1 MNPVLET
8 SRLALRTLDLADL
21 DFIAAMLAH
30 PEVMRFWPRC
40 YSRDQAEAWI
50 RRQQDR
56 YAQDGCGYWL
66 AIDKASG
73 HPVGQA
79 GILILEIDGAVEAG
93 LGYLIHRPFWQ
104 RGYATEAAAACCG
117 YAFSALGKPR
127 IVAPI
132 RPENAGSQAV
142 ARKLGMQPERQTL
155 YAGFDHLI
163 FVLAR
168 ATWASQP

>member
-1 MNPVLET
+1 MQPVLET
-8 SRLALRTLDLADL
+8 SRLVLRQLDLADL

-30 PEVMRFWPRC
+30 PEVMQFWPRC
-40 YSRDQAEAWI
+40 YSRDEAEAWI

-56 YAQDGCGYWL
+56 YARDGHGYWL
-66 AIDKASG
+66 ALDRASG
-73 HPVGQA
+73 QPAGQA
-79 GILILEIDGAVEAG
+79 GILTLEIDGVVEAG

-104 RGYATEAAAACCG
+104 RGYATEAAAACCEH
-117 YAFSALGKPR
+117 AFAALGKQR

-142 ARKLGMQPERQTL
+142 ARKLGMQPERRTH

-163 FVLAR
+163 YTLAR
-168 ATWASQP
+168 EAWASQS